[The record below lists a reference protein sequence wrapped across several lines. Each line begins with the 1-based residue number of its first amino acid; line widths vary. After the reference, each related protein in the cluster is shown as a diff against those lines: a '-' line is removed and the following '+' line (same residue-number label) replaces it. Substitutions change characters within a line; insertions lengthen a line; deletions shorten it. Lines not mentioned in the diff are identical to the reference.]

1 MNNILIR
8 DEMNNC
14 PMYEV
19 LDTSEI
25 MDSHINFRPG
35 QKLPVQQLGTEINP
49 IAPAN
54 NVDVQSERII
64 ATLKAFTEE
73 YMGSNDQ
80 LFRNATNSGGGKSA
94 TEIQAGMQSN
104 AAPMQL
110 SVVSWHITLSKV
122 YQKFFEILKD
132 RMVEPTIIDGE
143 EITPDDLDIP
153 ATIYSNGSIE
163 LSEREF
169 SVQKSMNRLL
179 MVERWMQI
187 GVATL
192 EDYYNAALEW
202 LERDGVREA
211 YQFTTA
217 PEEIAQQKIVQMQ
230 GQIQQMAQMLQK
242 GGEEVDKL
250 QKAIARNQVKMK
262 KDMNQ
267 FEGKVVGKIE
277 SKPDGEMSYTE
288 KRVNKQ

>member
-1 MNNILIR
+1 
-8 DEMNNC
+8 
-14 PMYEV
+14 
-19 LDTSEI
+19 
-25 MDSHINFRPG
+25 
-35 QKLPVQQLGTEINP
+35 
-49 IAPAN
+49 
-54 NVDVQSERII
+54 
-64 ATLKAFTEE
+64 
-73 YMGSNDQ
+73 
-80 LFRNATNSGGGKSA
+80 
-94 TEIQAGMQSN
+94 
-104 AAPMQL
+104 
-110 SVVSWHITLSKV
+110 
-122 YQKFFEILKD
+122 
-132 RMVEPTIIDGE
+132 
-143 EITPDDLDIP
+143 
-153 ATIYSNGSIE
+153 
-163 LSEREF
+163 
-169 SVQKSMNRLL
+169 